1 MTDIL
6 KSIKKDPTSSALV
19 LGRTRY
25 NEGVGDRYSEPGIRG
40 MTVHKSK
47 GLEADYVIVSEMCS
61 GKHGFPIGIEDD
73 PIISMLLTESGEF
86 PNDEERRLFYV
97 AMTRARKEVWLQVP
111 DSSAPSEF
119 IIELLKDKAYEG
131 LVDVQNLNLQL
142 KYKCPVC
149 KSLMQIKDNK
159 VKNGKFLGCIH
170 YPRCSGTRPGCPNCS
185 TGVLQRTAD
194 EGSCSNGLCHYIPDV
209 CPRPDCKEGILVLI
223 PGIPGRYSNFMGCS
237 SYPECNHTQ
246 PLN

>member
-1 MTDIL
+1 
-6 KSIKKDPTSSALV
+6 
-19 LGRTRY
+19 
-25 NEGVGDRYSEPGIRG
+25 
-40 MTVHKSK
+40 
-47 GLEADYVIVSEMCS
+47 
-61 GKHGFPIGIEDD
+61 
-73 PIISMLLTESGEF
+73 MLLTESGEF
-86 PNDEERRLFYV
+86 PNSEERRLFYV

-119 IIELLKDKAYEG
+119 IIELLKDKAYKG
-131 LVDVQNLNLQL
+131 LVDVQDLKLQL

-159 VKNGKFLGCIH
+159 EKNSKFLGCIH
-170 YPRCSGTRPGCPNCS
+170 HPRCRGTRPGCPNCS
-185 TGVLQRTAD
+185 NGVLQRTAD
-194 EGSCSNGLCHYIPDV
+194 KSSCSNELCHYIPEV

-223 PGIPGRYSNFMGCS
+223 PGPYSNFMGCS